1 MKGRVTMKI
10 LKKMIEVLLRYYY
23 QKHPFLTWSI
33 EVDRHTDIHLIT
45 EEWDNKGHRFG
56 TEEETYDDQ
65 DNE

>member
-1 MKGRVTMKI
+1 MKL

-23 QKHPFLTWSI
+23 QKRPFLTWSI